1 VNIRLVLFIG
11 FFIPISLTAQN
22 IKKGTNLFDDGWRF
36 HRGGALG
43 AEKPEFDDS
52 AWRVLDLPH
61 DWSIEDLP
69 GTNSPFNM
77 DAISQVNGGFTTG
90 GTGWYRKTFLI
101 PEDMNSKRIVLQFDG
116 VYMNPEIWIN
126 GVSMGSHPNG
136 YTSFWFDITE
146 HIEFG
151 KLNVLAVK
159 VRNEGENSR
168 WYAGSG
174 IYRHVWLKIPESV
187 HISQWGIQISTTE
200 ISTASAKINIKTK
213 VDNQSENSLP
223 VKVITRILNSKNE
236 ELGKTESGQLIG
248 KAGVS
253 EFIQDVV
260 VLKPALWSPE
270 TPSLYTAISEVFTNN
285 QLVDREETKF
295 GIRTLEFDAVNGF
308 QLNGKKLKL
317 KGGCI
322 HSDNGPLG
330 AKSFDRAE
338 VRRVE
343 LLKASGFNAIRC
355 AHNPP
360 SPAFLDACDQ
370 LGMMVIDEAF
380 DMWQDGKNSSDY
392 HLYFEKWWQR
402 DVESMIKRDFNHPS
416 IILWSIGN
424 EIPKMNTPEVIQT
437 AKEIA
442 EFVHQSDTTRQ
453 ITAAVNVFGTEIDPF
468 VATLDIA
475 GYNYGSVG
483 TNLTGSIFDTDHK
496 RKPSLIMLQTE
507 SYPLDAFK
515 SWMDVKDHDWLI
527 GDFVWTAFDYIGEAS
542 IGWRGYWQEHN
553 FYPWNLA
560 FCGDIDICGSKRP
573 QSYYRDALW
582 KENQL
587 SVFVKSPQPSFEEN
601 IDRVSWSRWH
611 WDDVLADW
619 NWKGF
624 ENQPLQVNIYSSC
637 EEVEL
642 FLNGKSMGR
651 LSTNRS
657 TEYKAIYNVAYQPGE
672 LKAVGYSNGK
682 EVKISILKT
691 AGEPSQI
698 QLKADRN
705 EIKAD
710 GEDLC
715 YIMVE
720 LTDKNGLKNPKAE
733 NLIKFDI
740 EGPGEIVGVGNANP
754 VSTESYLN
762 HERKAWHGQ
771 CLVII
776 KSERKKGNIVLK
788 ASSANLKSAEIKI
801 NVSENTS
808 GNDQL

>member
-1 VNIRLVLFIG
+1 MNKRLVLFIG
-11 FFIPISLTAQN
+11 FFITISLTAQN

-43 AEKPEFDDS
+43 AEKPEFEDS
-52 AWRVLDLPH
+52 TWRVLDLPH
-61 DWSIEDLP
+61 DWSIENLP
-69 GTNSPFNM
+69 GTNSPFNK
-77 DAISQVNGGFTTG
+77 DAINQVNGGFTTG
-90 GTGWYRKTFLI
+90 GTGWYRKTFMI
-101 PEDMNSKRIVLQFDG
+101 PEDMSSKRIILQFDG

-126 GVSMGSHPNG
+126 GVSLGSHPYG
-136 YTSFWFDITE
+136 YSSFWFDITE

-159 VRNEGENSR
+159 VSNEGENSR

-174 IYRHVWLKIPESV
+174 IYRHVWLKILEPV

-200 ISTASAKINIKTK
+200 ISTASAKINIKIK
-213 VDNQSENSLP
+213 VDNQSVNSLP

-248 KAGVS
+248 EAGVS

-270 TPSLYTAISEVFTNN
+270 TPNLYTAISEVFINN
-285 QLVDREETKF
+285 QLFDREETKF
-295 GIRTLEFDAVNGF
+295 GIRTLQFDAVNGF
-308 QLNGKKLKL
+308 QLNGEKLKL

-322 HSDNGPLG
+322 HSNNGPLG
-330 AKSFDRAE
+330 AKSFNRAE

-402 DVESMIKRDFNHPS
+402 DEESMIKCDFNHPS

-424 EIPKMNTPEVIQT
+424 EIPKMNTPEVVRT
-437 AKEIA
+437 AKKIA
-442 EFVHQSDTTRQ
+442 GFVHQSDTTRQ
-453 ITAAVNVFGTEIDPF
+453 ITAAVNVFGPEIDPF
-468 VATLDIA
+468 VATLDIS

-496 RKPSLIMLQTE
+496 RKPLRIMLQTE

-515 SWMDVKDHDWLI
+515 SWMDVKDYAWLI
-527 GDFVWTAFDYIGEAS
+527 GDFVWTAFDYIGESS

-601 IDRVSWSRWH
+601 INRVSWSRWH

-619 NWKGF
+619 NWKAF
-624 ENQPLQVNIYSSC
+624 ENQFLQVNVYSSC

-657 TEYKAIYNVAYQPGE
+657 TEYKAIFNVKYQPGE

-682 EVKISILKT
+682 EVKISIMKT
-691 AGEPSQI
+691 TGEPSQI
-698 QLKADRN
+698 QLKADRT

-720 LTDKNGLKNPKAE
+720 LADKNGLKNPKAE

-740 EGPGEIVGVGNANP
+740 EGPGKIVGVGNANP

-762 HERKAWHGQ
+762 NERKAWHGQ
-771 CLVII
+771 CLVIV
-776 KSERKKGNIVLK
+776 KSEHKKGNIVLK

-801 NVSENTS
+801 NGYEDSLD
-808 GNDQL
+808 NDQL